1 MNVWAA
7 SIVKG
12 GPNPEAAK
20 KYIDFLLS
28 EYPQE
33 INARLGFRN
42 PVMRKS
48 PPPEGAPG
56 LDSVKTITYDLTW
69 ATDNMDRIRQRWSA
83 ETGK

>member
-1 MNVWAA
+1 VNVWAA

-48 PPPEGAPG
+48 PPPGRRAGARFG
-56 LDSVKTITYDLTW
+56 QNRYL
-69 ATDNMDRIRQRWSA
+69 
-83 ETGK
+83 